1 MNTSEKLG
9 TIFGA
14 LALVALAALILALPT
29 QLLWNY
35 CLVPAVNSV
44 NPIGFFQALGINVLA
59 SILFKSTTSNSKTT
73 TK

>member
-1 MNTSEKLG
+1 MNTTEKLG
-9 TIFGA
+9 TVFGA

-35 CLVPAVNSV
+35 CLVPAVNAV

>member
-1 MNTSEKLG
+1 MNTTEKLG

-29 QLLWNY
+29 QWLWNT
-35 CLVPAVNSV
+35 CLVPALNSV
-44 NPIGFFQALGINVLA
+44 NPIGFWQALGLNVLA

>member
-9 TIFGA
+9 TIIGA

-35 CLVPAVNSV
+35 CLVPATNSV
-44 NPIGFFQALGINVLA
+44 NPIGFFQALGINMLA
-59 SILFKSTTSNSKTT
+59 SILFKSTTSNAKTT

>member
-9 TIFGA
+9 TILGA

-44 NPIGFFQALGINVLA
+44 NPIGFFQALGINMLA
-59 SILFKSTTSNSKTT
+59 SILFKSTTSNAKTT

>member
-9 TIFGA
+9 TIIGA

-29 QLLWNY
+29 QWLWNT
-35 CLVPAVNSV
+35 CLVPALNSV
-44 NPIGFFQALGINVLA
+44 NPIGFWQALGINMLA
-59 SILFKSTTSNSKTT
+59 SILFKSTTSNAKTT

>member
-1 MNTSEKLG
+1 MNTTEKLG

-29 QLLWNY
+29 QWLWNT
-35 CLVPAVNSV
+35 CLVPALNSV
-44 NPIGFFQALGINVLA
+44 NPIGFWQALGINVLA

>member
-1 MNTSEKLG
+1 MNTTEKLG

-29 QLLWNY
+29 QWLWNT
-35 CLVPAVNSV
+35 CLVPALNSV
-44 NPIGFFQALGINVLA
+44 NPIGFWQALGINVLA
-59 SILFKSTTSNSKTT
+59 SILFKSTTSNTKTT

>member
-44 NPIGFFQALGINVLA
+44 NPIGFFQALGINMLA
-59 SILFKSTTSNSKTT
+59 SILFKSTTSNAKTT

>member
-1 MNTSEKLG
+1 MNTTEKLG

-29 QLLWNY
+29 QWLWNT
-35 CLVPAVNSV
+35 CLVPALNSV
-44 NPIGFFQALGINVLA
+44 NPIGFWQALGINVLA

-73 TK
+73 SK